1 MFNKVSFLLAICGVM
16 ISSAIYASANTQNLP
31 QREFLSEGT
40 LCSVAADK
48 AGTEYGVGYDLLQT
62 ISVVESGRFD
72 KLHNQFVSWPWT
84 VNANGKGY
92 YYSSKEEAVAAV
104 KNFQQQGITS
114 IDVGCMQIN
123 LKYHGAAFDSI
134 EDAMNPEN
142 NVRYSAKF
150 LRKLYDRNGY
160 NWKKAAKRYHSGNP
174 EQGEIYSKRLE
185 KKFEAYKLAGLTRG
199 DTLF

>member
-1 MFNKVSFLLAICGVM
+1 MFNKVSFLLVSVCVM
-16 ISSAIYASANTQNLP
+16 ISSAIYASSDTQSLP
-31 QREFLSEGT
+31 QREFLTEGT
-40 LCSVAADK
+40 LCTIAADK
-48 AGTEYGVGYDLLQT
+48 AGVEYGVGFDLLQT

-72 KLHNQFVSWPWT
+72 KLHNQYVSWPWT

-92 YYSSKEEAVAAV
+92 YYSTKEEAVVAV
-104 KNFQQQGITS
+104 KNFQKAGISS

-123 LKYHGAAFDSI
+123 LKYHGEAFDSI
-134 EDAMNPEN
+134 EDALNPET

-160 NWKKAAKRYHSGNP
+160 DWKKAAKRYHSGNY

-185 KKFEAYKLAGLTRG
+185 KRFNSYKLAGLTRG
-199 DTLF
+199 EILF

>member
-1 MFNKVSFLLAICGVM
+1 M
-16 ISSAIYASANTQNLP
+16 ISHAIYASADTESLP
-31 QREFLSEGT
+31 QREFLTEGT

-48 AGTEYGVGYDLLQT
+48 AGAEYGVGYDLLQT

-92 YYSSKEEAVAAV
+92 YYSTKEEAVAAV
-104 KNFQQQGITS
+104 KNFQKEGITS

-123 LKYHGAAFDSI
+123 LKYHGEAFSSI
-134 EDAMNPEN
+134 EEALNPED

-150 LRKLYDRNGY
+150 LRKLYNKNGY
-160 NWKKAAKRYHSGNP
+160 DWKKAAKRYHSGNH

-185 KKFEAYKLAGLTRG
+185 KKFSAYKLAGLTRSE
-199 DTLF
+199 TLF